1 MFRRIYRAWV
11 ISRTKSTAM
20 QIATQLTA
28 RDLKDIGVS
37 RGEIVSR
44 SLETVRKEF
53 AQADIERANKAIRV
67 PERPGLHTL
76 YRFFHLRNPA

>member
-11 ISRTKSTAM
+11 ISRTKSAAR
-20 QIATQLTA
+20 QIAAQLTA

-37 RGEIVSR
+37 RGQIVSR

-53 AQADIERANKAIRV
+53 EQADIERANKKI
-67 PERPGLHTL
+67 
-76 YRFFHLRNPA
+76 RNPNYGGLASIYRLFHTNRAA

>member
-1 MFRRIYRAWV
+1 MFKRIYRAWV
-11 ISRTKSTAM
+11 ISRTKSAAR

-53 AQADIERANKAIRV
+53 KQADIERANNAIRT

-76 YRFFHLRNPA
+76 YRLFHLSRAA

>member
-11 ISRTKSTAM
+11 ISRTKSAAK

-37 RGEIVSR
+37 RGQIVSR

-53 AQADIERANKAIRV
+53 EQAEIERANKASRV
-67 PERPGLHTL
+67 LERAGLHTL
-76 YRFFHLRNPA
+76 YRFFT